1 MIDSVISR
9 WFSNLA
15 CKINTIGFGKF
26 RPIFK
31 VSSENLIC
39 ILKIRRFLAIRKN
52 TRKNT
57 KNNLICSLIYE
68 RNLSVTGA
76 QWYVLYCIVE
86 EWKKLFLKTQPQ
98 GTSNHFEEYRGK
110 IESNYRNACFQ
121 KNAFK
126 FVIFAISRDI
136 LKIFPRKNLTMGL
149 FSRRYIGTSQIL
161 KLCNKIIG

>member
-1 MIDSVISR
+1 MHCTV
-9 WFSNLA
+9 
-15 CKINTIGFGKF
+15 
-26 RPIFK
+26 
-31 VSSENLIC
+31 
-39 ILKIRRFLAIRKN
+39 
-52 TRKNT
+52 
-57 KNNLICSLIYE
+57 
-68 RNLSVTGA
+68 
-76 QWYVLYCIVE
+76 VLFCIVE

-161 KLCNKIIG
+161 KLCNKIIGWATNSFQKTLGSFIFLLIRRQYSEYVSESKIPTLEV